1 VCVIFSFSSSFFTP
15 ALLKE
20 KHVPEV
26 YHGVIV
32 SISSLFYVAFTIL
45 VGYVIDKFPKRLF
58 ILVSFGGCALAML
71 LTGPSYLLGMPNKLW
86 ILCIG
91 QALQGAFLGLIFIPI
106 MPEMIEALY
115 ASRKLKEGEDERTDG
130 VISDKSA
137 GLYGSFYSIGMIISP
152 IMGSLIYE
160 NF

>member
-1 VCVIFSFSSSFFTP
+1 M
-15 ALLKE
+15 
-20 KHVPEV
+20 
-26 YHGVIV
+26 
-32 SISSLFYVAFTIL
+32 L
-45 VGYVIDKFPKRLF
+45 V
-58 ILVSFGGCALAML
+58 
-71 LTGPSYLLGMPNKLW
+71 TGPSYLLGMPNKLW

-115 ASRKLKEGEDERTDG
+115 ASRKLKEGEDERMDG
-130 VISDKSA
+130 LISDKSA